1 MNNHTSMKI
10 LKPEEAFDKSAKI
23 YQDKFMDVSL
33 YAEPF
38 KTFFEQISSEDASIL
53 DIACGPGNITKYLLD
68 RKPNYNI
75 LGIDLSSEMLS
86 LARTNNPN
94 AKFELMDCRD
104 IDQIDQKFDGI
115 ACGFCL
121 PYLTRKETAD
131 LIKNV
136 GKLLKQGGVFYL
148 STMEED
154 EDNKSRYQIA
164 STGDQVFV
172 NYHQEE
178 YLSNALRQ
186 SGFEILSLDRFD
198 SPGQGDL
205 KITDLVMIGR
215 LTAF

>member
-1 MNNHTSMKI
+1 MKI

-33 YAEPF
+33 YAGQF
-38 KTFFEQISSEDASIL
+38 NVFFEHITADNASIL

-68 RKPNYNI
+68 RKPKYNI

-115 ACGFCL
+115 TCGFCL
-121 PYLTRKETAD
+121 PYLTKEETTD
-131 LIKNV
+131 LITNTA
-136 GKLLKQGGVFYL
+136 KLLKPGGVFYL

-154 EDNKSRYQIA
+154 EENKSRYQVA

-172 NYHQEE
+172 HYHQEA
-178 YLSNALRQ
+178 YLSNALRE
-186 SGFEILSLDRFD
+186 SGFEILSLNRFD

-205 KITDLVMIGR
+205 KITDLVMVNKKGT
-215 LTAF
+215 L